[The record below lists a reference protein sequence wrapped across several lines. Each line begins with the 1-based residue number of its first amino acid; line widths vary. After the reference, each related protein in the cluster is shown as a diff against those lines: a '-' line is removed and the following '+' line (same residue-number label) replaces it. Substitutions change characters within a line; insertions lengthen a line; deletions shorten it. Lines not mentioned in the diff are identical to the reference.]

1 MKTVLFTFFFF
12 AQVTAKA
19 GWSIDLTR
27 RQVDFDRITD
37 QRMPASDVKQTAT
50 TTTSTLSPSNEVVN
64 AIKNMVN
71 PITPTQ
77 EIVIV
82 QNENG
87 FVPNV
92 IQLKKDEVYQIYI
105 LNLSSKEKNTS
116 FVLDSFDQ
124 THSTFFGVMKSF
136 KINPKME
143 GVFSYQSPETGS
155 EGKIVVVDTVL
166 RKPASQ

>member
-1 MKTVLFTFFFF
+1 MKSVLFTFFFF
-12 AQVTAKA
+12 AQVTSKA
-19 GWSIDLTR
+19 GWTIDLTR
-27 RQVDFDRITD
+27 RQVDFERITD
-37 QRMPASDVKQTAT
+37 QRMPASDVSQKAQ
-50 TTTSTLSPSNEVVN
+50 TTTSTLSPSSEVVT

-71 PITPTQ
+71 PVTPTQ

-82 QNENG
+82 QNETG

-105 LNLSSKEKNTS
+105 INLSNKEKNTS
-116 FVLDSFDQ
+116 FMLDSFDQ

-143 GVFSYQSPETGS
+143 GVFSYQSPETGA
-155 EGKIVVVDTVL
+155 EGKLVVVDTV